1 MKKQELVDL
10 IYGKNDE
17 KGFWCIENLD
27 TTNYGKDEYL
37 MLIITKLGEVVTSY
51 RRNNVVNPNV
61 YEEYAKCDKSELSMM
76 GGFYSRR
83 IACSMED
90 NLALA
95 YLSLIFL
102 WGMYCDGED
111 IDDDGLLGE
120 SLDYVSCSNYK
131 GGDFIRNIY
140 NVVKILSTE
149 IGRDEVELKHVILS
163 ALHGIEMLSSV
174 NGINLEWFIEVRKN
188 YIYGEI

>member
-10 IYGKNDE
+10 IYDKNDE

-27 TTNYGKDEYL
+27 TTNYRKDEYL

-61 YEEYAKCDKSELSMM
+61 YEEYGKCDRAELSMM

-131 GGDFIRNIY
+131 GGDFIRHIF

-163 ALHGIEMLSSV
+163 ALHGIEKLSSMS
-174 NGINLEWFIEVRKN
+174 GINLEWFIEARKN
-188 YIYGEI
+188 YIYG